1 MRLMIRC
8 LIPLLGW
15 STGLLAE
22 PLVWG
27 YSPSDPPPYV
37 EMTGAELDN
46 SVTRDLGE
54 LVAANLGR
62 RLSFVA
68 VPNNRIEDAL
78 KSGRIHMICNTQPQW
93 HSQPEL
99 LHWSAV
105 LYEDADVLATP
116 ASQPAPQTLASL
128 QGALV
133 GTTIGYHYSSELTRA
148 FERGDLVRRDVRN
161 IETRLKMLE
170 RGRLDASIDLRRAL
184 SYQLH
189 KHPADIRVSDW
200 PLELFALRCAAPK
213 TTAGSADLV
222 EAIDKLLALGQ
233 IQQIL
238 NRYQ

>member
-8 LIPLLGW
+8 LIPLVGW

-37 EMTGAELDN
+37 NMTGAELDN

-54 LVAANLGR
+54 LVAASLDR
-62 RLSFVA
+62 KLSFVA
-68 VPNNRIEDAL
+68 VPNNRIEEAL
-78 KSGRIHMICNTQPQW
+78 KSARIHLICNTQPQW

-116 ASQPAPQTLASL
+116 ANRPAPRNLANL

-133 GTTIGYHYSSELTRA
+133 GTTIGYHYSSELTQT

-170 RGRLDASIDLRRAL
+170 RGRLDASVDLRRAL
-184 SYQLH
+184 SYQLQR
-189 KHPADIRVSDW
+189 HPAEIRVSDW
-200 PLELFALRCAAPK
+200 PLEHFALRCAAPK
-213 TTAGSADLV
+213 TTPGSADLI
-222 EAIDKLLALGQ
+222 ETIDQLLTSGQ
-233 IQQIL
+233 IRHIL